1 MSRLASRTSRLRD
14 IETMLLMIPNG
25 LTVEEIA
32 DRLTVTKRTIYRDL
46 HFLEEQGV
54 PLWQE
59 DGRFGI
65 NRTRYLANVRLTF
78 HESMSLVLA
87 GLLLSRTIDERNPHV
102 VAALRKL
109 GGVLPTNLVSQLDR
123 AIERVQAQ
131 DSDYRPIAVLEA
143 LTEGWGTGHK
153 VRIQYRSP
161 RSGEIRPRTI
171 APYALEPTPSGI
183 YVIGHDEW
191 ADDLRTF
198 KLDRLETATVLNQ
211 PYEIPETFDLE
222 AHLATGWR
230 IMAGETP
237 QEVVVRFTANVT
249 ARVLERQWHATQT
262 VERCPDGRC
271 ILRVQIAEPLEMM
284 PWIRSWGAEAE
295 VLAPDWLR
303 QEIEADLHR
312 ALLTYKPSKN
322 GYGPQLT
329 NAVPRSRS
337 L

>member
-14 IETMLLMIPNG
+14 IETMLLMTPNG
-25 LTVEEIA
+25 LPVHTIA
-32 DRLTVTKRTIYRDL
+32 ERLEVTRRTIYRDL
-46 HFLEEQGV
+46 NFLEDQGV

-59 DGRFGI
+59 NGRFGI

-78 HESMSLVLA
+78 HEAMSLVLA

-102 VAALRKL
+102 IAALRKL
-109 GGVLPTNLVSQLDR
+109 GGVLPANLVSQLDR
-123 AIERVQAQ
+123 AVERIESQ
-131 DSDYRPIAVLEA
+131 SNDYRPIAVLEA

-171 APYALEPTPSGI
+171 SPYALEPTPSGI

-198 KLDRLETATVLNQ
+198 KLDRLETATVLKQ
-211 PYEIPETFDLE
+211 PYQIPDSFDLE
-222 AHLATGWR
+222 AYLATGWR
-230 IMAGETP
+230 IMAGETL
-237 QEVVVRFTANVT
+237 QEVVVRFTPEVT
-249 ARVLERQWHATQT
+249 ARVLERQWHTTQQ
-262 VERCPDGRC
+262 VEECSDGGC

-284 PWIRSWGAEAE
+284 PWIRSWGAAAE
-295 VLAPDWLR
+295 VLQPDWLQ
-303 QEIEADLHR
+303 QEIVADLHR
-312 ALLTYKPSKN
+312 ALTAYRQEANGHLAAKP
-322 GYGPQLT
+322 
-329 NAVPRSRS
+329 VPRS